1 VKWSNT
7 FIISPL
13 NKSKST
19 EILQF
24 AKEPWIAPS
33 P

>member
-1 VKWSNT
+1 
-7 FIISPL
+7 L

-24 AKEPWIAPS
+24 AKEPWITRLYR
-33 P
+33 